1 MHSPSPSGIY
11 CAIGN
16 LEVIQVLGHKKREKA
31 YGKCLRRG
39 LKGCMDLRTSETEKL
54 SPIFSCYTEGISS
67 EKGGD

>member
-16 LEVIQVLGHKKREKA
+16 LEVIQVLGRKKREKA
-31 YGKCLRRG
+31 VKCLRRG
-39 LKGCMDLRTSETEKL
+39 LKGCVDLRTSETEKL
-54 SPIFSCYTEGISS
+54 SPTFSCYTEGISS